1 MNNLNLHVPF
11 KTILFT
17 LLSLGVI
24 YALYSIYPILILLI
38 LAVIF
43 ALSIEPLVKRISS
56 VRYGKKHIIPRGL
69 SVIISFLIVISI
81 IVSSFLYIVPEIFHQ
96 LPKLLETAQKTLEL
110 YSKQYNFSLQIPNLS
125 QYTERALS
133 ISLSIFSNLFS
144 IITFLLLS
152 VYISL
157 DLEKIKR
164 FFHRLVPEGHRSVYD
179 KILHEFEIGIG
190 MWVKGQL
197 ILMLVI
203 GSLSTLVLY
212 LIGNPYYLP
221 LGILAG
227 ILEVVPIVGPLIST
241 LFAVLISY
249 SLNGQTAGLITLG
262 TFYGIQ
268 VLENNLIVPKVM
280 EKVSGFSPILILLAF
295 LVFTNFLG
303 LVGAI
308 LAIPILMFVNILVKY
323 FVIKK

>member
-17 LLSLGVI
+17 LLSLGII
-24 YALYSIYPILILLI
+24 YALYSIYPILILLL

-43 ALSIEPLVKRISS
+43 ALALEPLVQRISS
-56 VRYGKKHIIPRGL
+56 IKLNKKTKVSRTLAVICSFLLVLSALVSAFLFIIP
-69 SVIISFLIVISI
+69 
-81 IVSSFLYIVPEIFHQ
+81 EILHQ
-96 LPKLLETAQKTLEL
+96 LPKLFETAQKTLEL
-110 YSKQYNFSLQIPNLS
+110 YSKQYNFSLQIPNLT
-125 QYTERALS
+125 QYSERAVTLSLSLFSNIFSLLTFILLS
-133 ISLSIFSNLFS
+133 I
-144 IITFLLLS
+144 
-152 VYISL
+152 YISL
-157 DLEKIKR
+157 DLEKIKL
-164 FFHRLVPEGHRSVYD
+164 FFHKIMPDGHKSVYD
-179 KILHEFEIGIG
+179 RVIHDFEYSIGL
-190 MWVKGQL
+190 WVKGQF

-212 LIGNPYYLP
+212 LLGNPYYLP

-227 ILEVVPIVGPLIST
+227 ILEIIPIVGPLIST

-262 TFYGIQ
+262 SFYGIQ

-295 LVFTNFLG
+295 LIFTNFLG

-308 LAIPILMFVNILVKY
+308 LAVPILMFANILVKH